1 MAIPEESRSIHKS
14 RHTGF
19 HFFRGDGPLCDSNY
33 YGEDINWE
41 EDEPAS
47 SDPSYEGEGITWY

>member
-1 MAIPEESRSIHKS
+1 MKKAAAYTSPVIRGSISSEEM
-14 RHTGF
+14 
-19 HFFRGDGPLCDSNY
+19 GPLCDSNY